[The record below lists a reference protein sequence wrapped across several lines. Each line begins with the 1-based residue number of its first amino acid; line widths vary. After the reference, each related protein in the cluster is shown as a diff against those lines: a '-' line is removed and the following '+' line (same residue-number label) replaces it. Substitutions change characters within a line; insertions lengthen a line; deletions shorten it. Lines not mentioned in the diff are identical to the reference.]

1 MNCGA
6 NACAGTGGAP
16 TELTDIPA
24 RAHTNDTLRGSELT
38 DIPARAHTNDTLR
51 GSELTDIPARAHT
64 NDTLRGSELTD
75 ILPAHTLMTLCEA
88 LN

>member
-1 MNCGA
+1 MLPLGWMNCGA

-38 DIPARAHTNDTLR
+38 ERVQNELRHCITIITHSWVGKWLTRTKTILIPHYK
-51 GSELTDIPARAHT
+51 E
-64 NDTLRGSELTD
+64 
-75 ILPAHTLMTLCEA
+75 
-88 LN
+88 